1 MKRTAAILLIAF
13 SLALPGAANTA
24 AVAAIFTAVNTA
36 LAAAEAEEANN
47 STQLEALEREAV
59 TLPDAWKAYQQVSGT
74 LPEGATIELQNRYR
88 SLAVA
93 LVLKAA
99 MACSPDALRLL
110 ERNDVIE
117 FRVLRPS
124 LVSACRTT
132 K

>member
-13 SLALPGAANTA
+13 SLALPGAANA
-24 AVAAIFTAVNTA
+24 AAMFTAVNTA

-59 TLPDAWKAYQQVSGT
+59 TLPDAWKAYLQVVSAVPRNAPT
-74 LPEGATIELQNRYR
+74 VLENRYR
-88 SLAVA
+88 SLAVSLA
-93 LVLKAA
+93 IKAA
-99 MACSPDALRLL
+99 MNCSPDALKLV

-117 FRVLRPS
+117 FRVLRSS
-124 LVSACRTT
+124 LVTACRTA